1 MHGQEASW
9 VNEANSRL
17 DDWSVVPMRLHW
29 ARGISRLDDWS
40 VVPMRLYWVRE
51 QPGLTRQ
58 ILLCM
63 ASECELKD
71 WMIGVLYR

>member
-1 MHGQEASW
+1 
-9 VNEANSRL
+9 
-17 DDWSVVPMRLHW
+17 MRLHW

-63 ASECELKD
+63 ARKQAGLMRQILD